1 MKIAALS
8 LALVA
13 CGASQPASPPL
24 ANHAAGA
31 QLADAMCR
39 CQDRNCADQVMDEM
53 TRWAEELASAGEAE
67 PMVTSAQSAQAKA
80 AASRISQCMSGAY
93 RRRPGSIAPP

>member
-1 MKIAALS
+1 MLSGMKIAALS

-31 QLADAMCR
+31 VADAGVDAPTGASATLAKLEQLADAMCR
-39 CQDRNCADQVMDEM
+39 CQDRNCADQVMD
-53 TRWAEELASAGEAE
+53 
-67 PMVTSAQSAQAKA
+67 
-80 AASRISQCMSGAY
+80 
-93 RRRPGSIAPP
+93 